1 MIVSQFM
8 KVFLM
13 MFFCMAGVT
22 MACCE
27 TPPEDIEVLFN
38 GFVQEFILL
47 SPETG
52 TQLGLPPSYGIKVSH
67 DHLDKVDE
75 EANEKLG
82 DFYTKYRKWLDA
94 YDRTSLTESQR
105 VACEVLRW
113 YLDDAITAHEY
124 RHLRYVINPV
134 LGFHNNLTSLMTQ
147 HHRIEDTKDAKD
159 YLTRLRQYD
168 TMMAQLVEQIE
179 IRERKGII
187 APIFIIDSFREAVDE
202 FVSMPCEENILYT
215 SFATRL
221 VNLTS
226 ADGTTKEKLQEQ
238 ALEAVRDVVYPAYRR
253 LSVQLIIMHD
263 KADERA
269 GLWKLP
275 RGDEYYKYCLNHH
288 TTTNMT
294 PDQIHSLG
302 LAEVERIQAE
312 MTELFKHFDIP
323 DTGTFTDRLKAYNVI
338 AGNRNDERFFFPATE
353 QGIEQT
359 LNAYQAIIDS
369 MQERLPEMFFTVPQT
384 PVTVERVQKFRE
396 KTVGTY
402 YQPPKLDGS
411 GGGIFY
417 MNPSYQHAKGGM
429 RTLAYHE
436 AIPGHHLQMALEQ
449 ELGHARLFKALFF
462 FTGYVEGW
470 ALYAEKLAKE
480 YGFYND
486 VYSRIGNLRSELFR
500 AARLV
505 VDTGIHAK
513 RWTRDQAYQY
523 VLENVGW
530 ASYGEIDRYIVWP
543 GQACAY
549 KIGELKI
556 LELREKAKKS
566 LGDEFDIKEFHDVV
580 LKYGSV
586 PLELLEQFVDEYIQT
601 KSES

>member
-1 MIVSQFM
+1 MIRS
-8 KVFLM
+8 LSIRI
-13 MFFCMAGVT
+13 FFILLGMAGIT
-22 MACCE
+22 MARCD

-52 TQLGLPPSYGIKVSH
+52 TQLGLPPSYGIRVYN
-67 DHLDKVDE
+67 DRLDEVDE
-75 EANEKLG
+75 EAYVKLK
-82 DFYTKYRKWLDA
+82 DFYVKYRKWLEVF
-94 YDRTSLTESQR
+94 DRESLTPSQI
-105 VACEVLRW
+105 VARDVLKW

-124 RHLRYVINPV
+124 RYQRYIINPV
-134 LGFHNNLTSLMTQ
+134 LGFHNNLTTLMTQ
-147 HHRIEDTKDAKD
+147 HHRIEDTEDAKD
-159 YLTRLRQYD
+159 YIARLRQYD
-168 TMMAQLVEQIE
+168 TMIAQLIEQIE
-179 IRERKGII
+179 IREKKGII
-187 APIFIIDSFREAVDE
+187 APVFIMESFREALDD
-202 FVSMPCEENILYT
+202 FVSMPCEQNILYT
-215 SFATRL
+215 SFVTRL
-221 VNLTS
+221 ANLTS
-226 ADGTTKEKLQEQ
+226 VDEATKQKLQEQ
-238 ALEAVRDVVYPAYRR
+238 ALEAVRGVVYPAYRR
-253 LSVQLIIMHD
+253 MSVQTIIMHD
-263 KADERA
+263 KADDRT

-275 RGDEYYKYCLNHH
+275 GGDEYYKYCLKHH

-294 PDQIHSLG
+294 SDEIHALG
-302 LAEVERIQAE
+302 LAEVERIQDE

-323 DTGTFTDRLKAYNVI
+323 DTGSFTDRLKAYNVI
-338 AGNRNDERFFFPATE
+338 AGNWNDERFFFPATE

-359 LNAYQAIIDS
+359 LLAYQAIIDS
-369 MQERLPEMFFTVPQT
+369 MQERLPEMFTTVPRT
-384 PVTVERVQKFRE
+384 PVTVQWVQKFRE

-429 RTLAYHE
+429 KTLAYHE
-436 AIPGHHLQMALEQ
+436 AIPGHHLQMVLEQ
-449 ELGHARLFKALFF
+449 ELGHSRLFKTLFF

-480 YGFYND
+480 HGFYND

-513 RWTRDQAYQY
+513 KWTRDQAYQY
-523 VLENVGW
+523 MLENVGW
-530 ASYGEIDRYIVWP
+530 ASFGEIDRYVVWP

-556 LELREKAKKS
+556 LELREKAKKA
-566 LGDEFDIKEFHDVV
+566 LGDDFNIREFHDVV

-586 PLELLEQFVDEYIQT
+586 PLELLEQFVDEYIQN

>member
-1 MIVSQFM
+1 
-8 KVFLM
+8 
-13 MFFCMAGVT
+13 MAS
-22 MACCE
+22 CD

-38 GFVQEFILL
+38 DFVQEFVLL

-67 DHLDKVDE
+67 GSLDKVDE

-82 DFYTKYRKWLDA
+82 DFYMKYRKWLDA
-94 YDRTSLTESQR
+94 YDQTSLTQSQR
-105 VACEVLRW
+105 IARDVLKW
-113 YLDDAITAHEY
+113 YLDDAIMAHEY
-124 RHLRYVINPV
+124 RYLRYIINPV
-134 LGFHNNLTSLMTQ
+134 LGFHNSLTSLMTQ
-147 HHRIEDTKDAKD
+147 HHRIEDMKDAKA
-159 YLTRLRQYD
+159 YIARLRQYD
-168 TMMAQLVEQIE
+168 TMMAQLIEQIE
-179 IRERKGII
+179 IREKKGII
-187 APIFIIDSFREAVDE
+187 APIFIIDTFREVIDE
-202 FVSMPCEENILYT
+202 FVSMLSKENILYT
-215 SFATRL
+215 SFVTRL
-221 VNLTS
+221 ASLTS
-226 ADGTTKEKLQEQ
+226 VDETAKQKLQEQ

-253 LSVQLIIMHD
+253 MSVQLIIMHD
-263 KADERA
+263 RADDRA
-269 GLWKLP
+269 GMWKQP
-275 RGDEYYKYCLNHH
+275 NGNEYYEYCLRHH

-294 PDQIHSLG
+294 PDQIHALG
-302 LAEVERIQAE
+302 LAEVERIQDE
-312 MTELFKHFDIP
+312 MTELFTHFDIP
-323 DTGTFTDRLKAYNVI
+323 DTGTFTDRLRAYNVI

-359 LNAYQAIIDS
+359 LIAYQAIIDS
-369 MQERLPEMFFTVPQT
+369 MQERLPEMFSTVPQT
-384 PVTVERVQKFRE
+384 PVAVQKVQKFRE

-429 RTLAYHE
+429 KTLAYHE
-436 AIPGHHLQMALEQ
+436 AIPGHHLQIALEQ
-449 ELGHARLFKALFF
+449 ELGYSRLFKTLFF

-513 RWTRDQAYQY
+513 KWTRDQAYEY

-556 LELREKAKKS
+556 LELREKAKKA
-566 LGDEFDIKEFHDVV
+566 LGDDFDIKEFHDVV

-586 PLELLEQFVDEYIQT
+586 PLELLEQFVDEYIQS
-601 KSES
+601 KVE

>member
-1 MIVSQFM
+1 MISSYFM
-8 KVFLM
+8 KVFPVL
-13 MFFCMAGVT
+13 FCIAGIT
-22 MACCE
+22 MACCD

-38 GFVQEFILL
+38 GFVQEFVLL

-67 DHLDKVDE
+67 DRLDKVDE
-75 EANEKLG
+75 EADEKLG
-82 DFYTKYRKWLDA
+82 AFYMKYRKWLDA
-94 YDRTSLTESQR
+94 FDGQSLTQSQR
-105 VACEVLRW
+105 VAREVLKW

-124 RHLRYVINPV
+124 RYLRYINNPI
-134 LGFHNNLTSLMTQ
+134 LGFHNSVTSVMTQ
-147 HHRIEDTKDAKD
+147 HHHIEDAKDAKD
-159 YLTRLRQYD
+159 YIARLRQYD
-168 TMMAQLVEQIE
+168 TMMAQLIEQIE
-179 IRERKGII
+179 IREKKGVIE
-187 APIFIIDSFREAVDE
+187 PVFILESFREALDE

-215 SFATRL
+215 SFVTRL
-221 VNLTS
+221 ANLS
-226 ADGTTKEKLQEQ
+226 SVDDMTKEKLEEQ
-238 ALEAVRDVVYPAYRR
+238 ALQAVRDVVYPAYRR
-253 LSVQLIIMHD
+253 MSVQLIIMHD
-263 KADERA
+263 KADDRA

-275 RGDEYYKYCLNHH
+275 GGDEYYKYCLKHH

-294 PDQIHSLG
+294 PDQIHALG
-302 LAEVERIQAE
+302 LAEIERIQAE
-312 MTELFKHFDIP
+312 MTELFKHFHIP
-323 DTGTFTDRLKAYNVI
+323 DTGTFTDRLRAYNAI
-338 AGNRNDERFFFPATE
+338 AGNRNDQRFFFPATD
-353 QGIEQT
+353 QGTEQT
-359 LNAYQAIIDS
+359 LIAYQAIIES
-369 MQERLPEMFFTVPQT
+369 MQERLPELFTTVPRT
-384 PVTVERVQKFRE
+384 PVTVEKVQKYRE

-429 RTLAYHE
+429 KTLAYHE

-449 ELGHARLFKALFF
+449 ELGHARLFKTIFF

-480 YGFYND
+480 HGFYND
-486 VYSRIGNLRSELFR
+486 VYSRIGNLQSELFR

-513 RWTRDQAYQY
+513 LWTRDQAYQY
-523 VLENVGW
+523 LLENVGW
-530 ASYGEIDRYIVWP
+530 ASYGEIDRYVIWP

-556 LELREKAKKS
+556 LELRDKAEKA
-566 LGDEFDIKEFHDVV
+566 LGDEFDIREFHDVV

-586 PLELLEQFVDEYIQT
+586 PLELLEQFVDAYIRS
-601 KSES
+601 KE